1 MHFLF
6 IQTKQSLFDI
16 TWALIE
22 MGYQVSILEGYQ
34 LDPLNYESL
43 GVEWCYQ
50 TIVKAP

>member
-34 LDPLNYESL
+34 LDPLNYAAGSVRDKTAENR
-43 GVEWCYQ
+43 
-50 TIVKAP
+50 I